1 MNLTTRSLLALP
13 LLVLLVGCSSTGQ
26 RPATAIRDDADLHF
40 ARGEFQQASGY
51 YAAVV
56 DRYPGDWD
64 AQYRYGQCLLEL
76 DQPLE
81 ARRSLEIAHT
91 RRPQHEGIVDSLAEA
106 IYLVGDEDHLFPFL
120 RERADSTQSV
130 QAYLRLAK
138 YSVEMGDP
146 DSARRALQMALAIN
160 EGREIRPYVEAAA
173 FAERIGDVEQA
184 VAHLR
189 AAYEIDPKNEQVKSR
204 LRDLGE
210 IPGPT
215 MGLASGG

>member
-1 MNLTTRSLLALP
+1 
-13 LLVLLVGCSSTGQ
+13 
-26 RPATAIRDDADLHF
+26 
-40 ARGEFQQASGY
+40 
-51 YAAVV
+51 
-56 DRYPGDWD
+56 
-64 AQYRYGQCLLEL
+64 
-76 DQPLE
+76 
-81 ARRSLEIAHT
+81 
-91 RRPQHEGIVDSLAEA
+91 VDSLAEA

-120 RERADSTQSV
+120 RERANSTQSV

-146 DSARRALQMALAIN
+146 DSARRALQMALTIN